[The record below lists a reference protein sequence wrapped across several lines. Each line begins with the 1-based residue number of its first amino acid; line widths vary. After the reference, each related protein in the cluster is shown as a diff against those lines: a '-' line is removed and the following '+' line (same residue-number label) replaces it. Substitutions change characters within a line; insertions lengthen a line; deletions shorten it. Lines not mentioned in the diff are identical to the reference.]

1 MTTKCTYNGSVSI
14 ELTPDTDIERA
25 FLKTMLDGGEKGRS
39 VTISKAEGES
49 IAVSV
54 PK

>member
-39 VTISKAEGES
+39 VTRRPRANPS
-49 IAVSV
+49 
-54 PK
+54 P